1 MIAYDTL
8 LAMSDTM
15 AEKTD
20 YEARAANILK
30 AELKRKGVTYAQLVE
45 KLAAIG
51 VVDAEVNIRNKLSRG
66 KFTAAFLLQCLSA
79 IGVAS
84 LHLE

>member
-1 MIAYDTL
+1 
-8 LAMSDTM
+8 M

-20 YEARAANILK
+20 YEALAANLLK

-51 VVDAEVNIRNKLSRG
+51 VDEKEVNIRNKLSRG

-79 IGVAS
+79 IGSTS
-84 LHLE
+84 LRLSD

>member
-1 MIAYDTL
+1 
-8 LAMSDTM
+8 M

-20 YEARAANILK
+20 YEALAANLLK
-30 AELKRKGVTYAQLVE
+30 AELKRHGVTYAQLVD

-51 VVDAEVNIRNKLSRG
+51 VDEKEVNVRTKLSRG

-79 IGVAS
+79 IGS
-84 LHLE
+84 SSIRLD